1 MRKVSIIL
9 SVIMILSFGVVV
21 FGADGFSHDGEIHT
35 PDYYEHTVRKA
46 FKRGDW
52 NGGKRLLDEG
62 LEHYP
67 DVSGLN
73 ELAGSYY
80 LHRQAFDDARYHLV
94 LAVRDND
101 GNVQAKQM
109 LVDVEEKTKN
119 YSSAICYVN
128 ELLQVNPYWKGLWRR
143 KIALF
148 RKQGNDV
155 EADRLLRRLCQIYPN
170 DETLKRDLAGR
181 LEEQYLYNRRHGTK
195 TATIASL
202 RQLIEQYP
210 KSEEYYMQLSNL
222 LLQQGHRSEAIDIA
236 DRGVQNIPGSAAL
249 VMKKAGIL
257 AEENRYSEA
266 MSFVKECMKRN
277 HSGRLS
283 SFYNSL
289 QLDAARMEANQ
300 DPYVL
305 YGKVYE
311 KSKSEESLNYLL
323 STAMS
328 RGYYEDAL
336 YYIGQAR
343 KRKGDTPDL
352 LYKSYIVNKR
362 MGNERAANGLLTRLY
377 ERTPNNEEIA
387 DALSRL
393 RLEQASRLMEDGAY
407 ADALGMLKF
416 VAEHASDRETCESA
430 YSRIYTC
437 NMGLRRYDAAE
448 EALQTMHRNFPSRS
462 DYVDKRADLL
472 VHRGRIAEALRFIK
486 DEVAKTDD
494 EFMRY
499 HYISTYEYIATPY
512 IKDLIANGATK
523 KAFEESEALLKLYP
537 ASERGLQYAINSAAK
552 LGYWSEF
559 SRLVLQGRQNYPDD
573 RFYLV
578 KQASILHREGYYA
591 DAVDILRSSLDDY
604 AGDTL
609 LVQAFST
616 NSADWATQL
625 IKVRQPDSA
634 IAVVDSALIFDR
646 ENRTLLYTKG
656 LAFEAKHE
664 YDSAYIYQKYYRP
677 SFAEYAEFYRHLGS
691 LQAHSHRNTLY
702 FEYLQGRFGELDAI
716 TAVATAEYSRKLN
729 AKNDMAIRV
738 NYAGREGAVAGAD
751 PEEQA
756 SGGTGIQLQ
765 GQWTRRFS
773 DKWEGTAAAAWAN
786 KYFPQLYLSA
796 QLQRNLKND
805 WEVEAHANYRR
816 IHSYQKAWRWNPDY
830 YNAELGYDAQGIW
843 EFDHWDHS
851 YSSLLSVG
859 VGASKTLG
867 DFWVN
872 SKFDTYMLK
881 SRLYFNLS
889 AQGKYYPLND
899 SKTCFQVLGSV
910 GSAPEVTMIDFAMP
924 GTFNHLNTMVG
935 FGGQYRLLKN
945 VTVGVLG
952 TWYTYYT
959 QTQKR
964 RTLDIEGGYYDYST
978 INYKNLF
985 NIDAQLSITF

>member
-1 MRKVSIIL
+1 M
-9 SVIMILSFGVVV
+9 MLSFGVVV
-21 FGADGFSHDGEIHT
+21 LGADGFQHDGDIHT

-62 LEHYP
+62 LKYYP

-80 LHRQAFDDARYHLV
+80 LHRQAYDDARYHLV

-101 GNVQAKQM
+101 GNVEAKQM

-148 RKQGNDV
+148 RKQGNNV
-155 EADRLLRRLCQIYPN
+155 EADRLLKRLNQIYPN
-170 DETLKRDLAGR
+170 DPALHRDLSGR
-181 LEEQYLYNRRHGTK
+181 LEEQYLENRRKGDQ

-202 RQLIEQYP
+202 KALVEQNP
-210 KSEEYYMQLSNL
+210 KNEEYYISLSNL
-222 LLQQGHRSEAIDIA
+222 LLQQGKRSEAIDIA

-257 AEENRYSEA
+257 AEDNRYGEA
-266 MSFVKECMKRN
+266 LTFVKECMKRN

-289 QLDAARMEANQ
+289 QLDAARMEASQ

-323 STAMS
+323 NTAMS

-343 KRKGDTPDL
+343 KSRGDTPDL

-362 MGNERAANGLLTRLY
+362 MGNDRVANGLLARLY

-387 DALSRL
+387 DALATL
-393 RLEQASRLMEDGAY
+393 RLEQATRLMEDGAY
-407 ADALGMLKF
+407 ADALSLLKF
-416 VAEHASDRETCESA
+416 VTDNASDGETRESA

-448 EALQTMHRNFPSRS
+448 LALKTMHEMFPSRS

-472 VHRGRIAEALRFIK
+472 VHRGRIIEALRFIK
-486 DEVAKTDD
+486 EEIAKTHD

-512 IKDLIANGATK
+512 IKDLLANGAIK
-523 KAFEESEALLKLYP
+523 KAFEESKNLLELYP
-537 ASERGLQYAINSAAK
+537 ASEHGLQYAINSASR

-559 SRLVLQGRQNYPDD
+559 SRLVLIGRKNYPDD

-578 KQASILHREGYYA
+578 KQASILHHDGHYS
-591 DAVDILRSSLDDY
+591 DALDILRTSIDDY

-616 NSADWATQL
+616 NSADWASVL
-625 IKVRQPDSA
+625 IKAHQPDSA

-646 ENRTLLYTKG
+646 DNRTLLYTKG
-656 LAFEAKHE
+656 LAFEAKHM
-664 YDSAYIYQKYYRP
+664 YDSAYVYQKFYRP
-677 SFAEYAEFYRHLGS
+677 GILESAEFYRHLGS
-691 LQAHSHRNTLY
+691 LQARGHRNTIY

-716 TAVATAEYSRKLN
+716 TAVATAEYTRKI
-729 AKNDMAIRV
+729 NDHNTFAARV
-738 NYAGREGAVAGAD
+738 NYAGREGSVADAD
-751 PEEQA
+751 PSEQT
-756 SGGTGIQLQ
+756 SGGTGVQLQ
-765 GQWTRRFS
+765 GEWTHRFN
-773 DKWEGTAAAAWAN
+773 DRWQATGAAAWAN
-786 KYFPQLYLSA
+786 KYFPQFYLSA

-816 IHSYQKAWRWNPDY
+816 IHAYQKQWRWNPDY
-830 YNAELGYDAQGIW
+830 YNESLSSSTGSMVYGIY
-843 EFDHWDHS
+843 EFDHWLHS
-851 YSSLLSVG
+851 YSDLLSVG
-859 VGASKTLG
+859 LGASKTLG
-867 DFWVN
+867 EFWFN
-872 SKFDTYMLK
+872 SKFDAYLLRSK
-881 SRLYFNLS
+881 LYFNYS
-889 AQGKYYPLND
+889 AQAKYFPLND
-899 SKTCFQVLGSV
+899 GKTCFQVLGSI
-910 GSAPEVTMIDFAMP
+910 GSAPEVTMIDFAMT

-935 FGGQYRLLKN
+935 FGGQYRLMKN

-952 TWYTYYT
+952 TWYTYYI
-959 QTQKR
+959 QTQR
-964 RTLDIEGGYYDYST
+964 RQTLNDKGAYLDYST